1 MNAVQVIVVAGLSC
15 LVIACGGG
23 GGGGGGDSG
32 DKQIDDSFKLR
43 TYPPIVYAGNEA
55 DATLVQTNF
64 PRYVANFYQITQLIV
79 SNTVEALVGSIFG
92 EPYFLAFDEGG
103 DASSDEDEE
112 VCRSGKFAI
121 DDKTN
126 AETGLGRLAVQFTN
140 CVMDDVKIDGQIV
153 YDITAM
159 GSLPRA
165 ATTSIDQLTVEVD
178 NERFVLQGDFDLEF
192 DQSYGYVLQGQA
204 IMTSALQN
212 RQFKL
217 DKLVISKADARA
229 AVDAE
234 FWDSVDGKVIIKSE
248 MDESRLTFAGANETF
263 GVLDFDFDDPMSGY
277 VIESFKLALTN
288 AAQSQF
294 ELIGDFQPDAILEWP
309 HTTNRQP
316 FAVSSVPVSV
326 DRNALLTLNAAE
338 YVSDHDD
345 LLIYS
350 FRVTSAPAVGCG
362 HEIGQ
367 QDVRTVDL
375 VFNCQG
381 DYVLEIGARD
391 GTTAPFA
398 LLLTVHVIPL
408 PAEFESVDEVT
419 IEKDTELNVP
429 LSITNEALDGPF
441 AFSIAHAPK
450 GVTVSSQGVVT
461 GIPELLLYENHSNI
475 AVEAVAY
482 NGRQSSVE
490 FDVDVRD
497 DSVQL
502 DVTPLDVECQN
513 QRWGVMSQSGN
524 VAYVCKWG
532 NSYLMYE
539 LVSGQRRLAHVGRN
553 FSENSRLQSLELQD
567 FDNDGRPE
575 LIMVYEDSIH
585 VVRPEIDQEV
595 GVVPLARFSGL
606 SSFESS
612 KVYPADVSFNGFV
625 LQFGTRFFRYSMS
638 SNSVT
643 STFETVVET
652 VAAIGN
658 VDADAEPE
666 FLMDDGRLYSF
677 GSTARNL
684 VGLVGTKKVFLA
696 NVTGSAAAELIIV
709 DGDQECSFPSD
720 IVMSV
725 YNATTLARIS
735 QSSIQN
741 PLGAQVPWCPILR
754 FMRAGSGAVADLYL
768 ARPFVQPLHR
778 YGYANGTFSL
788 ARTFDVLD
796 ERLGIGPWGVSF
808 ADNQLALSRS
818 NAIELVDV
826 DNGSIQGFSFPAD
839 SKLKPNFGPTWNGNR
854 IFANYSADFPLPS
867 PLGYVEFDGND
878 SLAWGIVEPELTV
891 QARDVRAS
899 QYHQTLD
906 GALVAV
912 SQDSANALVRLRSVP
927 SGETIGQFGAPN
939 TSGNDRWTIAD
950 FDGNHEYDAFRCGSA
965 GAASALAWLK
975 LNESSEA
982 WRANVS
988 SFGVTAKCEA
998 AELVGRTFGDTQRLA
1013 AVFSAYPGGAL
1024 LVVYDYSGTAI
1035 VEIARY
1041 PIEAIRSGE
1050 YSLAVL
1056 DVTGDNVDEIVVY
1069 RDGYGSRPLS
1079 KFWIIHT
1086 ETGEVQV
1093 LDVAV
1098 SEPVIQKNR
1107 PVGNRNLL
1115 VGGTYGSLLDEPL
1128 RAPKLYS
1135 RLYEVSSSDGAIVWQ
1150 SNLLVGTLTE
1160 YGYYNLDAANV
1171 GEKVIVA
1178 TSKALYFYH

>member
-1 MNAVQVIVVAGLSC
+1 MNAVQAIVVAGLSC

-43 TYPPIVYAGNEA
+43 TYAPIVYAGNEA

-64 PRYVANFYQITQLIV
+64 PRYVANFYQITQLVV
-79 SNTVEALVGSIFG
+79 SNTVEALVGTFFD
-92 EPYFLAFDEGG
+92 PYFLALDEGDDTSG
-103 DASSDEDEE
+103 GEDEE
-112 VCRSGKFAI
+112 VCQSGTFDV

-126 AETGLGRLAVQFTN
+126 AETGLGRLVVQFTN
-140 CVMDDVKIDGQIV
+140 CVMDDVRIDGQIV

-248 MDESRLTFAGANETF
+248 MDESRLTFAGNNDTL

-277 VIESFKLALTN
+277 VIESFKLALIN

-309 HTTNRQP
+309 HTPNRQP

-350 FRVTSAPAVGCG
+350 FRITRAPAVGCG
-362 HEIGQ
+362 HEIDQ

-398 LLLTVHVIPL
+398 LPLTVHVIPL
-408 PAEFESVDEVT
+408 PAEFESVGEVT

-461 GIPELLLYENHSNI
+461 GIPELLLYENNSNI
-475 AVEAVAY
+475 MVEAVAY

-490 FDVDVRD
+490 FDVDVSD

-502 DVTPLDVECQN
+502 DVTPLNVECEN
-513 QRWGVMSQSGN
+513 QRWGVTSQSGN

-532 NSYLMYE
+532 NSYLLYE

-567 FDNDGRPE
+567 FDNDNRPE

-585 VVRPEIDQEV
+585 VVSPEIDQEV
-595 GVVPLARFSGL
+595 GVASLAGFSGL

-625 LQFGTRFFRYSMS
+625 LQLGTRFFRYSML

-643 STFETVVET
+643 STFETGVLT
-652 VAAIGN
+652 ATAIGN
-658 VDADAEPE
+658 IDADAEPE
-666 FLMDDGRLYSF
+666 FLMDDGRLYGF

-696 NVTGSAAAELIIV
+696 NVTGSAAAELVIV

-754 FMRAGSGAVADLYL
+754 FMNAGSGVFADLYL
-768 ARPFVQPLHR
+768 IYSFTNQFHR
-778 YGYANGTFSL
+778 YVYTDGTFSL
-788 ARTFDVLD
+788 VRTFDVLI
-796 ERLGIGPWGVSF
+796 ERLGYLDLVG
-808 ADNQLALSRS
+808 NQLASIQS
-818 NAIELVDV
+818 NTAELMNV
-826 DNGSIQGFSFPAD
+826 DNGSVQTFSFLQD
-839 SKLKPNFGPTWNGNR
+839 SKLQSGFGPAWDGSR
-854 IFANYSADFPLPS
+854 IFANYSTSIPRIYS
-867 PLGYVEFDGND
+867 LGYVEFDGND
-878 SLAWGIVEPELTV
+878 GLELGMIEPELGVLAKDIMTSQQH
-891 QARDVRAS
+891 QA
-899 QYHQTLD
+899 LD
-906 GALVAV
+906 GGLVSISRNVAN
-912 SQDSANALVRLRSVP
+912 STIRLDSIP
-927 SGETIGQFGAPN
+927 SGETIGQFIGSRSAVEN
-939 TSGNDRWTIAD
+939 ARWTISD
-950 FDGNHEYDAFRCGSA
+950 FDGDHEYDAFRCGFA
-965 GAASALAWLK
+965 GADSALAWLK
-975 LNESSEA
+975 LNETSVTWQSNISA
-982 WRANVS
+982 YGVPAN
-988 SFGVTAKCEA
+988 CEA
-998 AELVGRTFGDTQRLA
+998 AELVGRTFGGTQRLA
-1013 AVFSAYPGGAL
+1013 ALFSFVSGGAL
-1024 LVVYDYSGTAI
+1024 LVVYDYSGNNI
-1035 VEIARY
+1035 VEVARY
-1041 PIEAIRSGE
+1041 PIETTGSDE
-1050 YSLAVL
+1050 YFLSVL
-1056 DVTGDNVDEIVVY
+1056 DVTGDNLDEIVVY
-1069 RDGYGSRPLS
+1069 RGGYGSRPLS

-1086 ETGEVQV
+1086 ETGDVQV

-1107 PVGNRNLL
+1107 PAGNRNLL
-1115 VGGTYGSLLDEPL
+1115 VAGTYGSLQDES
-1128 RAPKLYS
+1128 RNFRKLYS
-1135 RLYEVSSSDGAIVWQ
+1135 KLYEVSSSDGAIVWQ
-1150 SNLLVGTLTE
+1150 SNLLIGTLTE